1 MNLPSVPGPSAIL
14 RGVIMTAIALV
25 VIKVAKPY
33 LPQPVR
39 DLLS

>member
-1 MNLPSVPGPSAIL
+1 MSLPSLPSPSAVVK
-14 RGVIMTAIALV
+14 GVIMTAIALA

-33 LPQPVR
+33 LPATVR